1 LIFRRRNQKE
11 MIVKEME
18 LTRKKII
25 MLKIMINLKKLRSK
39 MREVIKVKMMT
50 VMTIW
55 MTL

>member
-1 LIFRRRNQKE
+1 